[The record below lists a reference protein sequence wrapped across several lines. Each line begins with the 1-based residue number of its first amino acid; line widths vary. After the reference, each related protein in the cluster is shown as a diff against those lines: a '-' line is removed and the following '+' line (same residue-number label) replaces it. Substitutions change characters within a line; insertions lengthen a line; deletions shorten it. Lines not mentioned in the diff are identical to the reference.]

1 MAEAGDIDTALLA
14 RLGCDDVS
22 LRLSRSYSP
31 ETSPW
36 RAAAYRFDILAE
48 AEPAGTISLRP
59 GASYLLTH
67 LAGQIGFSVEP
78 AYRGRGLA
86 GKAVTAL
93 LPLAKACGL
102 SELWLTTTP
111 DNLASRRTL
120 EKLGCSLVEEVTIPE
135 SYESYARGERLKL
148 RYRLELD

>member
-1 MAEAGDIDTALLA
+1 MAEAGNFDTALLA
-14 RLGCDDVS
+14 RLGCDDVG

-36 RAAAYRFDILAE
+36 HVAAYRFDILVGG
-48 AEPAGTISLRP
+48 EPAGTISLRP

-86 GKAVTAL
+86 GKAVKAL

-102 SELWLTTTP
+102 TELWLTTTP

-120 EKLGCSLVEEVTIPE
+120 ERLGCSFVEQVTIPE

-148 RYRLELD
+148 RYRMGLN

>member
-1 MAEAGDIDTALLA
+1 MAEVGDIDAALLA
-14 RLGCDDVS
+14 SLACDDVS
-22 LRLSRSYSP
+22 LRLSRSYTP
-31 ETSPW
+31 DASPW
-36 RAAAYRFDILAE
+36 RVTAYRFDILAE

-86 GKAVTAL
+86 GKAVKAL
-93 LPLAKACGL
+93 LPLARACGL
-102 SELWLTTTP
+102 TELWLTTTP

-120 EKLGCSLVEEVTIPE
+120 ERLGCSLVEQVTIPE
-135 SYESYARGERLKL
+135 SYQSYARSERLKL
-148 RYRLELD
+148 RYRMGLS